1 MVKIEKIREF
11 IAKGEVRNT
20 QVEFKK
26 CKGEVGHS
34 VYETICAFLNRHGGD
49 ILLGVEDDGSI
60 SGVYEQAIDNHLKN
74 IINTLNN
81 IELFNPVI
89 FLTPEV
95 VEIDEKKII
104 HIHVPESP
112 QVHRFKNKV
121 FDRVGDAD
129 NNITNSYHL
138 VESMY
143 LRKNKVS
150 SESNVCPFL
159 TLSELDEGSFKKM
172 RIHISIYNQVH
183 PWLEMSNEE
192 MLRSAGF
199 WRRDPLTNQEG
210 YILAVALL
218 FGKEQTILNYCPWH
232 RTDAIYRNM
241 NHKRFLKPLP
251 TDPDVRYN
259 DRDMVCVNLIESY
272 SRLMNFIERNMPD
285 VFALDERGINR
296 LDLRNMLFREIVSN
310 LLLHREYASTF
321 SSKLLIFSDRV
332 ITENWTKPMQVG
344 FVTLETLETH
354 TKNPLITKVF
364 REMKW
369 AEELGSGKKNIKK
382 YAPLYY
388 DKYEIEIQNSD
399 KFVFSITYKDEED
412 AFIESEEEQGTQEKG
427 VKQVPSDQVTKKEDS
442 SDQVTKKES
451 PSDIVT
457 KKKESSD
464 QETKKKEPS
473 DQTTKKKEPSDQE
486 KVSNQGVR
494 SQAKKG
500 AKQEKEPSKKRSQA
514 RKGAKQKKILDF
526 CLTPRDMKEMMIHL
540 EYMNRY
546 KFRLNHI
553 KPMIEEGL
561 LTMLFPEKPNHQDQ
575 KYITTEKGK
584 EICHQV

>member
-1 MVKIEKIREF
+1 MTNIEKIKDL

-20 QVEFKK
+20 NVEFKK
-26 CKGEVGHS
+26 CKNELGQF
-34 VYETICAFLNRHGGD
+34 VYETICAFLNRNGGD
-49 ILLGVEDDGSI
+49 LLLGVDDHGSI
-60 SGVYEQAIDNHLKN
+60 TGINESAIDNHIKN

-81 IELFNPVI
+81 IELFNPVV

-95 VEIDEKKII
+95 LEIDEKKII
-104 HIHVPESP
+104 YIHVPESS
-112 QVHRFKNKV
+112 QVHRFKNKI

-138 VESMY
+138 IENMY
-143 LRKNKVS
+143 LRKNKAS
-150 SESNVCPFL
+150 SENNVCPFL
-159 TLSELDEGSFKKM
+159 TLDELDEGSFKKM
-172 RIHISIYNQVH
+172 RAHISIYNAAH

-210 YILAVALL
+210 YILAVVLL

-241 NHKRFLKPLP
+241 TYKRFLNPLP

-272 SRLMNFIERNMPD
+272 VRLMNFIERNMPD

-296 LDLRNMLFREIVSN
+296 LDLRKMLFREIVSN

-332 ITENWTKPMQVG
+332 ISENWTKPMQIG
-344 FVTLETLETH
+344 NVTLDTLETH

-382 YAPLYY
+382 FAPLYY
-388 DKYEIEIQNSD
+388 DKYKIEIQNNE
-399 KFVFSITYKDEED
+399 KFIFSITYRDVEED
-412 AFIESEEEQGTQEKG
+412 FNEK
-427 VKQVPSDQVTKKEDS
+427 E
-442 SDQVTKKES
+442 
-451 PSDIVT
+451 
-457 KKKESSD
+457 
-464 QETKKKEPS
+464 KEP
-473 DQTTKKKEPSDQE
+473 
-486 KVSNQGVR
+486 R
-494 SQAKKG
+494 SQAEDL
-500 AKQEKEPSKKRSQA
+500 KQEPS
-514 RKGAKQKKILDF
+514 RKGAKQKQILVF
-526 CLTPRDMKEMMIHL
+526 CSNPQDMKEIMIQI
-540 EYMNRY
+540 EYKNRY
-546 KFRLNHI
+546 KFRLNYI
-553 KPMIEEGL
+553 KPMLEEGL
-561 LTMLFPEKPNHQDQ
+561 LSMTFPDNPNHQDQ
-575 KYITTEKGK
+575 KYITTKKGK
-584 EICHQV
+584 ATL